1 MPEVWNHCV
10 PTLEHG
16 ADAQVP
22 CLQLGLETVM
32 NKCKGMNCGATEG
45 ILHSAECQ
53 AEHAAALAG
62 GVFIKQP
69 VGDVPMRERAEMSA
83 HTPGPWEAIETRV
96 YFPNLAGGF
105 DICKCPNPEANARL
119 IAAAPENYACN
130 VELAKIVRELCAAYN
145 HPLPQASL
153 DRSDAAI
160 AKAEGI

>member
-1 MPEVWNHCV
+1 
-10 PTLEHG
+10 
-16 ADAQVP
+16 
-22 CLQLGLETVM
+22 
-32 NKCKGMNCGATEG
+32 
-45 ILHSAECQ
+45 
-53 AEHAAALAG
+53 
-62 GVFIKQP
+62 
-69 VGDVPMRERAEMSA
+69 MSA

-160 AKAEGI
+160 AKAEGA